1 MPLGAERHDD
11 QKPNRCLPFLL
22 CLSSLLLPSN
32 HHLHPSSSLNYEPLH
47 LLHLPFGRRSFSLSL
62 SLSGFCPSLSQKRK
76 LTLSSLPV
84 HLTQGHA
91 RPLTSIACNL
101 LSLRSGLHITLL
113 INPFA
118 QTLVEKVVKEHE
130 LNQEEAGRLK
140 VVASLVDRI
149 GFSLDNVWE
158 DLDER

>member
-1 MPLGAERHDD
+1 ML
-11 QKPNRCLPFLL
+11 LPFL
-22 CLSSLLLPSN
+22 LLLPSN

-47 LLHLPFGRRSFSLSL
+47 LLHLPFDRRSFSLSL
-62 SLSGFCPSLSQKRK
+62 SLVSLHHFRRTKAHP
-76 LTLSSLPV
+76 LY
-84 HLTQGHA
+84 LTQGHA

-101 LSLRSGLHITLL
+101 LSLHSGLHITLL